1 MRKKTVDQQRGN
13 TMKKPTQTQPINKEL
28 MAEQPTE
35 FTASDW
41 WSIFK
46 RLFAMI
52 EEHNVSML
60 SAAVAFYAMLA
71 IFPALASIVTLYALI
86 ADPTDVIRHLNLIS
100 GIVPEEVATIFND
113 QLSAIAAE
121 QTDTLGFKLLIGLAF
136 ALWSAHRGIH
146 ALINAIT
153 IAYQERESRHFLY
166 LNAFSLL
173 MTIGAVCMVVL
184 ALFVMLAL
192 PAVLFYFPIAGW
204 QSLLTTAL
212 SWIAFFIT
220 VITALGLLYRFAPPR
235 RSAKWRW
242 LSPGAV
248 VATSLWLVSSFAF
261 SQYVSQFGS
270 YNETYGALGAI
281 IVLLLWFFLSSF
293 SIVLGALVNSQMELQ
308 TYADTTIGK
317 NRPMGSRGAYVA
329 DTPPPE

>member
-1 MRKKTVDQQRGN
+1 MTKFPRK
-13 TMKKPTQTQPINKEL
+13 QPINDDL
-28 MAEQPTE
+28 VAEQPSE
-35 FTASDW
+35 FSSNDW
-41 WSIFK
+41 WSIIK
-46 RLFAMI
+46 RLWDKI
-52 EEHNVSML
+52 DEYNVSML

-71 IFPALASIVTLYALI
+71 IFPALASIVTLYALV
-86 ADPTDVIRHLNLIS
+86 ADPTDVIRHLNLIK
-100 GIVPEEVATIFND
+100 GVVPAEVTTIFND
-113 QLSAIAAE
+113 QLSAITAE
-121 QTDTLGFKLLIGLAF
+121 QTEALGFRLLIGLAF
-136 ALWSAHRGIH
+136 ALWSAHRGVH

-153 IAYQERESRHFLY
+153 IAYQERETRHFLY
-166 LNAFSLL
+166 LNAFSLA
-173 MTIGAVCMVVL
+173 MTIGAVCMVVVSL
-184 ALFVMLAL
+184 VVMLAL
-192 PAVLFYFPIAGW
+192 PAVLLYFPLFGW

-212 SWIAFFIT
+212 SWVAFFIT

-248 VATSLWLVSSFAF
+248 LATTLWLVSSFAF
-261 SQYVSQFGS
+261 SQYVSQFGN

-317 NRPMGSRGAYVA
+317 DRPMGSRGAYVA